1 MSDRS
6 SEVMLL
12 TGATNGIGEA
22 AAHALARTGAR
33 LVLVGRDAAK
43 AERVRAAV
51 SSASGNP
58 NIDTLIA
65 DLSSQAAIRQLAAT
79 FKAKY
84 NRLDVLLNNAG
95 GVFDT
100 RRETVDGIEYT
111 FALNHLGYFLLTNL
125 LLDIMKTSAPA
136 RIVNV
141 SSAAQGSGRMPF
153 DDIENRRSY
162 NAFGVYAQSKLANV
176 MFTYALDRRL
186 TGSNVMVNA
195 LHPGF
200 VNSGFGSNS
209 SNALVRGVFSLIKL
223 AAITPEQ
230 GADTAVYLASDPAVA
245 NVSGKYFAKRKEER
259 TSTLSYDQA
268 AQERLWQV
276 SEQMTS

>member
-1 MSDRS
+1 MT
-6 SEVMLL
+6 LL

-22 AAHALARTGAR
+22 AAHALAHTGGR

-43 AERVRAAV
+43 AERVRAAI
-51 SSASGNP
+51 SSESGNP
-58 NIDTLIA
+58 NIDVLIA
-65 DLSSQAAIRQLAAT
+65 DLSSQKSIRELAAT
-79 FKAKY
+79 FRQRY
-84 NRLDVLLNNAG
+84 DRLDVLINNAG

-125 LLDIMKTSAPA
+125 LLDMLKASAPA

-141 SSAAQGSGRMPF
+141 SSEAQGLGKINF
-153 DDIENRRSY
+153 DDIQAKRSY
-162 NAFGVYAQSKLANV
+162 SGFGIYSQSKLANV

-186 TGSNVMVNA
+186 AGSNVTVNA

-209 SNALVRGVFSLIKL
+209 SNAVMRGVFSVIKL
-223 AAITPEQ
+223 AAITPER
-230 GADTAVYLASDPAVA
+230 GADTVIYLASDPAVA
-245 NVSGKYFAKRKEER
+245 KVSGKYFAKRKEQR
-259 TSTLSYDQA
+259 TSAASYDQA

-276 SEQMTS
+276 SEQMTA